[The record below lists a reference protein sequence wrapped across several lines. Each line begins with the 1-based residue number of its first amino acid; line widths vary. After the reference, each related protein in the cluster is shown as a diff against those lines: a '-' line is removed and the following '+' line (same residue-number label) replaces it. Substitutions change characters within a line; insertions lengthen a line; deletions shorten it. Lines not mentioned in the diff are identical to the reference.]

1 MSKPRENEFGHRAV
15 ANFARQLLLVTS
27 LTLSIGVSAQSLY
40 DEASFRPLTSD
51 NKAFR
56 VGDILTVQVFEN
68 SSASTTSDTDTRRK
82 NNLGLDLSRD
92 GNHLKQLGVSVNGDF
107 DGGGRTQ
114 RANRLLATISV
125 TVRQIEKNGDLQ
137 VSGEQILAVNEE
149 AQKVKLEGRVRPVDI
164 SEANIV
170 LSTRLADAHITY
182 VGEGEL
188 TERQKR
194 GWWRKVLDWFGL

>member
-1 MSKPRENEFGHRAV
+1 MSV
-15 ANFARQLLLVTS
+15 AMLLTVCTMS
-27 LTLSIGVSAQSLY
+27 AAQSLY

-56 VGDILTVQVFEN
+56 VGDILTVQVIEN
-68 SSASTTSDTDTRRK
+68 SSATTSSDTDTRRK
-82 NNLGLDLSRD
+82 NSLGIDIGKD
-92 GNHLKQLGVSVNGDF
+92 TGYLKQLNMGVNGDF

-125 TVRQIEKNGDLQ
+125 TVNQITKNGDLQ
-137 VSGEQILAVNEE
+137 VSGEQVLAVNDE
-149 AQKVKLEGRVRPVDI
+149 AQKVKLEGRVRLVDI
-164 SEANIV
+164 SDSNVV
-170 LSTRLADAHITY
+170 LSTRLADARITY

-194 GWWRKVLDWFGL
+194 GWWRKILDWFGL